1 MTPDERLDH
10 FLELQDSFFDLYM
23 EAQTSQGLT
32 REQALGRLRVIWEE
46 EDRQRQAARARCAQ
60 VLARGR

>member
-32 REQALGRLRVIWEE
+32 REQALQRLRTIWEE
-46 EDRQRQAARARCAQ
+46 EDRQRQAARARSAQ